1 MMNQRHMKWARRF
14 PRRSARPRMRTPSAL
29 VGCQNFEPAPDE
41 TSPQPVGRGGSNELA
56 RLGSALQAPLWP
68 AAPRRWWSAAPRRWW
83 PSPRCLWPWGWA
95 LMLLWL
101 SGCQLLGGVQVEPLA
116 VSTQLPSQVAV
127 YVSVKDRDES
137 LVALEPQHFKIY
149 EDGTALPSEQVGLT
163 LLSRDLVAEHHVLI
177 LVDLSGPIEQ
187 QGAKALLASQL
198 APLVER
204 LRTQQSVSLYGY
216 DGSSQLY
223 PIASFEKLDM
233 ANPNAAVT
241 AAQLSKLTEF
251 KQQDPS
257 SNLNGAVITALNQ
270 LTATLVQSKK
280 PLQLGSL
287 LVLARSPDLAGR
299 TGADKLDDKLFETPH
314 EVFAVTFGETDHDAL
329 AQSIGRSGH
338 AHARLFENM
347 EGALNDIAAQLE
359 ANYNRYYL
367 LAYCSPARAGT
378 RALMIEVN
386 APEPDGGTRT
396 GEAHLEFSA
405 DGFTSGCDSSARP
418 LFANRSQSAPATS
431 SQAGAQRPQPASE
444 AQPSDSAE
452 TESAPTADDAPDDV
466 APILPP
472 GGSGD
477 DVAEPP
483 PGSNYAR

>member
-1 MMNQRHMKWARRF
+1 MMNQRHMKRARTS
-14 PRRSARPRMRTPSAL
+14 PRRSAALRTLTLSAL
-29 VGCQNFEPAPDE
+29 VRRQNFERAAPDQA
-41 TSPQPVGRGGSNELA
+41 SPHAAARAGRNELT
-56 RLGSALQAPLWP
+56 RLWAALQAQLRP
-68 AAPRRWWSAAPRRWW
+68 AAPRRVR
-83 PSPRCLWPWGWA
+83 PWGWA

-101 SGCQLLGGVQVEPLA
+101 SGCQLLGGVKVEPLA

-137 LVALEPQHFKIY
+137 IVALEPQHFKIY
-149 EDGTALPSEQVGLT
+149 EDGTALPSEQIGLT

-216 DGSSQLY
+216 DGSSHLY
-223 PIASFEKLDM
+223 PIASFDKLDM

-251 KQQDPS
+251 KQRDPS

-299 TGADKLDDKLFETPH
+299 TSADKLDDKLFETSH
-314 EVFAVTFGETDHDAL
+314 EVFAVTFGESDHDAL
-329 AQSIGRSGH
+329 ARSLGRSGH
-338 AHARLFENM
+338 AHARIFENM
-347 EGALNDIAAQLE
+347 EGALSTIAAQLE

-386 APEPDGGTRT
+386 APNPDGGTRN

-405 DGFTSGCDSSARP
+405 DGFASGCDSSAPPSFSKSGQAGPSKSPQGDAPRASEP
-418 LFANRSQSAPATS
+418 QTKARSSEPGSAPA
-431 SQAGAQRPQPASE
+431 ASE
-444 AQPSDSAE
+444 NA
-452 TESAPTADDAPDDV
+452 ADM
-466 APILPP
+466 APILPSN
-472 GGSGD
+472 GSGD